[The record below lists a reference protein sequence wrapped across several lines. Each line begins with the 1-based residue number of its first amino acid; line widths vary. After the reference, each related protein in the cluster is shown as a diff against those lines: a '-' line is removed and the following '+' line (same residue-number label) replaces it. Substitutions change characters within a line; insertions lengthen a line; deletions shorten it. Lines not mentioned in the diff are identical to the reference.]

1 MITQGMR
8 AVDKAPV
15 LSGSGSEKHTVADL
29 TTSFQTYM
37 AKGNTGK
44 LRNDGQADTVGTNIH
59 TDSSHKDMYEKE
71 SITSSNRVAQNHQ
84 VKKSEST
91 SDSTAAELP
100 DEETLNAVKDEI
112 RQVLKD
118 VLDMDDEELD
128 AVLASMNLNL
138 LSLLQPENLQMFLT
152 EATGTEPIELLT
164 NSSLTDVLNQL
175 NQNMQQILD
184 EHDLDTMDWQLP
196 QDAGNERL
204 PMSTMEPA
212 EVSME
217 QKLPQDET
225 PDVIAADTGIP
236 VAKPGDEQPEEA
248 GAQIWDTGFET
259 KEETSGIQVQVE
271 TEQTGNRPA
280 NQNRNQQPDVALQNV
295 AGNIVEQMTQ
305 AMNGVEDAQGSFYSD
320 VQQAEIVKQVIE
332 QIRVSFGSDTSQLE
346 VQLYPQH
353 LGRIQ
358 IQVMMKNGVMT
369 AQIHA
374 ETEMAKQAI
383 EGQLQQLKD
392 TFQQKSIQVEAVEVS
407 VSTSSFQQEQQRQD
421 TTGDSKQSHRSR
433 RIRMNGFDMPEED
446 LTEEEA
452 EELLETHG
460 ASVEFTA

>member
-1 MITQGMR
+1 MITQGMS
-8 AVDKAPV
+8 AVDRAPI
-15 LSGSGSEKHTVADL
+15 LPGSGTEKHTVSDL
-29 TTSFQTYM
+29 TTSFQAYM
-37 AKGNTGK
+37 AKGNAGK
-44 LRNDGQADTVGTNIH
+44 LQKGGQADTVGTNVH
-59 TDSSHKDMYEKE
+59 TDTSHKDMYEKE
-71 SITSSNRVAQNHQ
+71 NLTSSNRVAQNQQ
-84 VKKSEST
+84 VKQSEPV
-91 SDSTAAELP
+91 SDTAATEP
-100 DEETLNAVKDEI
+100 DEETLDAVQDEI

-175 NQNMQQILD
+175 NQNLQQIMD
-184 EHDLDTMDWQLP
+184 EHGLDAMDWQPL
-196 QDAGNERL
+196 QDAEKEPL
-204 PMSTMEPA
+204 PMPTTDSTEK
-212 EVSME
+212 SMTQE
-217 QKLPQDET
+217 LTQAET
-225 PDVIAADTGIP
+225 PDVIAVDTGIP
-236 VAKPGDEQPEEA
+236 VTKAEDGRTEA
-248 GAQIWDTGFET
+248 ADTQIWDTGFET

-271 TEQTGNRPA
+271 AEQTGNRSA
-280 NQNRNQQPDVALQNV
+280 NQNKNQQPDAALQNV

-305 AMNGVEDAQGSFYSD
+305 AISNTQDVQGSFYSD

-421 TTGDSKQSHRSR
+421 TAGDSKQSHSSR
-433 RIRMNGFDMPEED
+433 RIRMNGFGMPEED

-452 EELLETHG
+452 EELLEAHG